1 MQPLSVL
8 ILIEK
13 GISMIS
19 EINHLTLAV
28 SDINRSFTFYRDTLG
43 FKPLC
48 RWHAGAYFMVGELW
62 LCLSLDTGATKS
74 IRGDYTHYAFS
85 IKQEEY
91 QYWNEK
97 LSAAGCTFFKENNS
111 EGDSLYFLDPDG
123 HKLELHVGN
132 WQSRLLAKQQNQGSW
147 RDVEFFD

>member
-1 MQPLSVL
+1 
-8 ILIEK
+8 
-13 GISMIS
+13 MIS

-28 SDINRSFTFYRDTLG
+28 SDIDRSFSFYHNILG

-62 LCLSLDTGATKS
+62 LCLSLDQDTLTNKHS
-74 IRGDYTHYAFS
+74 DYTHYAFS
-85 IKQEEY
+85 IKQEDY
-91 QYWNEK
+91 QYWYERLNK
-97 LSAAGCTFFKENNS
+97 AGCILFKENNS

-123 HKLELHVGN
+123 HKLELHIGN
-132 WQSRLLAKQQNQGSW
+132 WQSRLLAKRQNQGGW